1 MPDSVEQRIVD
12 NLLGALRQVRV
23 NGVEEGRIPI
33 DPRER
38 ELPWIFVGIEETERV
53 EFGGNHNSIT
63 LTADITAVF
72 ACAVESDALRLA
84 RTVRAEIEAAVMRD
98 PRRGMTNPITTVGT
112 HNLGED
118 GNGLWA
124 VSVPVTIQ
132 FQHERGNPYA
142 PEV

>member
-38 ELPWIFVGIEETERV
+38 ELPWIFVGIEETERIEGSV
-53 EFGGNHNSIT
+53 RHNQLT

-72 ACAVESDALRLA
+72 ACAVEADALRLA
-84 RTVRAEIEAAVMRD
+84 RAVRAEIEAAVMRD
-98 PRRGMTNPITTVGT
+98 PKRGLTNPITTIQT
-112 HNLGED
+112 HDIDQD

-124 VSVPVTIQ
+124 VSLPVTIQ
-132 FQHERGNPYA
+132 FQHVRGNPYD
-142 PEV
+142 EGV